1 MTVLNENSSGAE
13 AIQTY
18 SEIIRQARY
27 GAVKNPYQG
36 SDKKVLFVCTMGIL
50 RSATGS
56 RIYGHKYNT
65 RSAGTH
71 EEALTI
77 LTPLQL
83 MWADEIVFV
92 NKENFDEADK
102 KFDLSEYMPKIKV
115 LNIPDNFEHM
125 HPEIIHAYRSQ
136 YEDI

>member
-1 MTVLNENSSGAE
+1 MTDTTLSQK
-13 AIQTY
+13 IQ
-18 SEIIRQARY
+18 QARY

-56 RIYGHKYNT
+56 RIYGHKHNT

-83 MWADEIVFV
+83 MWADEVVFV

-102 KFDLSEYMPKIKV
+102 KYDLSEHMYKVKV
-115 LNIPDNFEHM
+115 LHIPDNYEHM
-125 HPEIIHAYRSQ
+125 HPEIIKAYNEQ
-136 YEDI
+136 YEPVEYLERTDA